1 MGGGRFPGR
10 SAFSAHARSDLLEA
24 SCGSPIGTSVSNS
37 KAVRARGFPAS
48 ALEQNA
54 CPLKPGAA
62 APGKAT
68 PKAKSARPSG
78 RRSGKPAPPEIDEHD
93 LLLAVESLYQDQ
105 LRPYGRLLRKRL
117 SERGVATGLDSGEA
131 GLEHLRKQCLKS
143 AWLSLEAAQGGEWV
157 VLLLGCKPDFVDFYS
172 PKDQY
177 PESLWSALEAYLER
191 ITGED
196 AVMPSGRFSCAQC
209 LLDRR
214 LPFLHGY
221 SLGSLCHIVQLM
233 ISQKKL
239 LGYSSEGIV
248 PYARSQ
254 SMLKEKAAQ
263 RRSCEDTSDLPFATW
278 TVVRRSML
286 EALQGDD
293 GLPAPLPL
301 SNIKRMFR
309 TRFNT
314 ELCETALGHSKL
326 SELLQD
332 PCLDGIC
339 TVKLLEQGYFV
350 LPLFDKVASE
360 DETEAGSTSMSSS
373 EARLFP
379 QGVDWTVRN
388 TFVEVS
394 PAKEV
399 LRRTKSLTELETS
412 LCFLEPACQAE
423 ACESC
428 QSLPAAFDT
437 FGFEIHNTFIVERS
451 QASGAGLARS
461 RSARRA

>member
-1 MGGGRFPGR
+1 
-10 SAFSAHARSDLLEA
+10 
-24 SCGSPIGTSVSNS
+24 
-37 KAVRARGFPAS
+37 
-48 ALEQNA
+48 
-54 CPLKPGAA
+54 LKPGAA
-62 APGKAT
+62 APGNAT
-68 PKAKSARPSG
+68 PKAKTARPSG
-78 RRSGKPAPPEIDEHD
+78 RRSGKPAPPEIDERD
-93 LLLAVESLYQDQ
+93 LLAAVESLYQDQ

-117 SERGVATGLDSGEA
+117 NERGVAVGLNLGEA
-131 GLEHLRKQCLKS
+131 GMVHLREQCLKS
-143 AWLSLEAAQGGEWV
+143 AWLTLETAQGGEWV
-157 VLLLGCKPDFVDFYS
+157 AVLLGCKPDFVDVYS
-172 PKDQY
+172 PVDHY

-191 ITGED
+191 LTGEE
-196 AVMPSGRFSCAQC
+196 AVMPSGRSSCAQC

-221 SLGSLCHIVQLM
+221 SLGRLCHIVQLM

-239 LGYSSEGIV
+239 LGYSNEGIV

-263 RRSCEDTSDLPFATW
+263 QRSCEDTSDLPFATW

-286 EALQGDD
+286 EALQGEN
-293 GLPAPLPL
+293 GLPTPLPL

-350 LPLFDKVASE
+350 LPLFDKVPSE
-360 DETEAGSTSMSSS
+360 DETEAGSLSRSGS
-373 EARLFP
+373 EGSWSPRH
-379 QGVDWTVRN
+379 VDWTIRN
-388 TFVEVS
+388 TFVEVA
-394 PAKEV
+394 PPKEV
-399 LRRTKSLTELETS
+399 LRRTKSLGELEMS
-412 LCFLEPACQAE
+412 LWLFESSRQAE
-423 ACESC
+423 VLELR
-428 QSLPAAFDT
+428 QTLPAVFEA
-437 FGFEIHNTFIVERS
+437 FGFQIHNTFIAERS
-451 QASGAGLARS
+451 EASGAGIARS